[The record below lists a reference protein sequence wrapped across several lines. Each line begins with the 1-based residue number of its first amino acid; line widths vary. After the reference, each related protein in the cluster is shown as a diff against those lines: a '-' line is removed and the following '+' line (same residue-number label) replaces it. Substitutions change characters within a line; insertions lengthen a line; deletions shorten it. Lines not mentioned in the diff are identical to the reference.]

1 MQSQA
6 LILETGI
13 SRTAHAPG
21 ASRGVPTPNE
31 PGCASPH
38 RDEGQVRRLNEMRHP
53 IETEF
58 VQIENVVCNSSPWEA
73 RTALAPNTLG
83 TQTLHARSVELV
95 AQPGKI
101 RELRSCVRGTLM
113 DHLKKQ
119 RKFAGVIVLCSVKE
133 PRLILVM
140 SFWKSEKDAGNR
152 WESSAAVLKM
162 VSPLIDVCT
171 RVHTYQAAMPSFA
184 DAPLPAAAI
193 PIC

>member
-1 MQSQA
+1 
-6 LILETGI
+6 
-13 SRTAHAPG
+13 
-21 ASRGVPTPNE
+21 
-31 PGCASPH
+31 
-38 RDEGQVRRLNEMRHP
+38 MRHG

-73 RTALAPNTLG
+73 RTALAPNEALG

-101 RELRSCVRGTLM
+101 RELGRCVRGALM
-113 DHLKKQ
+113 DNLKKQ
-119 RKFAGVIVLCSVKE
+119 RGFAGVIVLCSLKE

-162 VSPLIDVCT
+162 VSPLMDVCT
-171 RVHTYQAAMPSFA
+171 RVHTYQAVMPSFPA
-184 DAPLPAAAI
+184 TPLPAAAI

>member
-13 SRTAHAPG
+13 SRPAHAPG

-53 IETEF
+53 IETDF
-58 VQIENVVCNSSPWEA
+58 VQIENLGRNSSPWDA
-73 RTALAPNTLG
+73 RTTMAPNTLG

-101 RELRSCVRGTLM
+101 RELGSCVRGTLIAY
-113 DHLKKQ
+113 LKKQ
-119 RKFAGVIVLCSVKE
+119 RGFSGATALSSVKE
-133 PRLILVM
+133 PRLMLVM
-140 SFWKSEKDAGNR
+140 SFWKAEKDAANR
-152 WESSAAVLKM
+152 WESSAAVLKL
-162 VSPLIDVCT
+162 VTPLIDVCT
-171 RVHTYQAAMPSFA
+171 RVHIYQAAMPCFP
-184 DAPLPAAAI
+184 DAPS
-193 PIC
+193 PIGATPVC